1 MAPASTIPKD
11 PQNSARATGRR
22 TPLQGIIL
30 THNAL
35 TRGTPSPQHAG
46 WLPRPVQ
53 HAPRAS
59 DPAARHHHRPGDLT
73 ARRHHRPGD
82 RTPVAW
88 RTRVG
93 SCTRLRPS
101 SGTLH
106 DISQAPPQRG
116 TSCSSTRSASA
127 ARRCSHPTPPCTP
140 PAARTS
146 HSGQSR
152 CRRVGRRG
160 APRSTRCFSV
170 TRSSATTDAM
180 TV

>member
-88 RTRVG
+88 RARMG

-106 DISQAPPQRG
+106 DISQRERRPVVFPAYVFSWPLRLAPPVRRLLNAELLVHLRAPPLRHG
-116 TSCSSTRSASA
+116 GAATRLLRAHHQLRERLIRDKA
-127 ARRCSHPTPPCTP
+127 
-140 PAARTS
+140 
-146 HSGQSR
+146 
-152 CRRVGRRG
+152 
-160 APRSTRCFSV
+160 
-170 TRSSATTDAM
+170 DA
-180 TV
+180 VE